1 MRSFCTRVLPYA
13 NDFEKNARMQNI
25 MSERTR
31 KKLKLSP
38 LHDKLHRKT
47 ERDCLLFV
55 VVVDDDDVVIAFN
68 CWWGDL
74 FFIEPRGF
82 YAERGEELS
91 NK

>member
-1 MRSFCTRVLPYA
+1 
-13 NDFEKNARMQNI
+13 MQNI

-31 KKLKLSP
+31 KKLKLSLP
-38 LHDKLHRKT
+38 IHDQLHRKT

-55 VVVDDDDVVIAFN
+55 VVDDDDDVVIAFN

-82 YAERGEELS
+82 YAPSEGKSYQTNALQPGHFCS
-91 NK
+91 IA

>member
-1 MRSFCTRVLPYA
+1 M
-13 NDFEKNARMQNI
+13 
-25 MSERTR
+25 
-31 KKLKLSP
+31 
-38 LHDKLHRKT
+38 
-47 ERDCLLFV
+47 FV

-82 YAERGEELS
+82 YAERARGRAIKQMISSLMGIHVLLHSLRTRCGRFRERD